1 MMPLAMLRIR
11 KEVRNAV
18 AAYTTESASVSRHG
32 GWGANQPLRSVN
44 ELEPLMYPQQN
55 ETTPQAATMPAQTVN
70 SRWLICQIAGASV
83 MYSDMP
89 CRPEPRRSGTTPI
102 PRSPLSGVVP
112 YPCAPFSVHPLFVP
126 SERTGYARH
135 PANLAP

>member
-18 AAYTTESASVSRHG
+18 AAYTTESASVSPARRM
-32 GWGANQPLRSVN
+32 GANQPLRSVN

-83 MYSDMP
+83 MYSDMAVP
-89 CRPEPRRSGTTPI
+89 PRTAQIRHDTNPAVSALWCRPI
-102 PRSPLSGVVP
+102 PV
-112 YPCAPFSVHPLFVP
+112 CSVF
-126 SERTGYARH
+126 RTSTVRA
-135 PANLAP
+135 